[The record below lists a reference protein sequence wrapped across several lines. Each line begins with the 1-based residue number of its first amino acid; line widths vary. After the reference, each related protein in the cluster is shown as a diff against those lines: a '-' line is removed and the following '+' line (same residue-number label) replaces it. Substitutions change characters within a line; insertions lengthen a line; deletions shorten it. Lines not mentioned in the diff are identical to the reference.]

1 MNNFELGTK
10 VKTLRTS
17 KGLSQ
22 EELAQQ
28 AGISLRTVQRIEND
42 ETEPRG
48 DTLIRLSAVLNITP
62 EELVEAEKP
71 EPGDKKHLALL
82 NLSALAF
89 LAFPL
94 LGVLVPLTIWSFNKS
109 KMKNIDEAGKKLLN
123 FQISWCI
130 TLLVVM
136 IGTIII
142 GIIDSGG
149 NIGVELLTTVVFGL
163 YGMYILNFV
172 FVVSNTIRALNSRR
186 MFYKPALSFIR

>member
-1 MNNFELGTK
+1 MNNSELGQK
-10 VKTLRTS
+10 IKALRTS

-42 ETEPRG
+42 EAEPRG
-48 DTLIRLSAVLNITP
+48 DTLIRLAAVLNIKP
-62 EELVEAEKP
+62 EELAEVEKP
-71 EPGDKKHLALL
+71 EPGNKNHIALL

-89 LAFPL
+89 IAFPL
-94 LGVLVPLTIWSFNKS
+94 LGVLVPLMLWSFNKG

-130 TLLVVM
+130 AVLVVT
-136 IGTIII
+136 IGTITA
-142 GIIDSGG
+142 GIISSG
-149 NIGVELLTTVVFGL
+149 NIGVELLSTVVFGL

-172 FVVSNTIRALNSRR
+172 FVISNTIRALNSRG
-186 MFYKPALSFIR
+186 MFYKPAVQFIR

>member
-1 MNNFELGTK
+1 MNNFELGK
-10 VKTLRTS
+10 KIKTLRTS

-42 ETEPRG
+42 EAEPRG
-48 DTLIRLSAVLNITP
+48 DTLIRLAAVLNVKP
-62 EELVEAEKP
+62 EELAEVEKP
-71 EPGDKKHLALL
+71 EPGDKKYIALL

-89 LAFPL
+89 IAFPL
-94 LGVLVPLTIWSFNKS
+94 LGVLVPFMLWSFNKS

-130 TLLVVM
+130 AVLLVT
-136 IGTIII
+136 IGTIAV
-142 GIIDSGG
+142 GIINTG
-149 NIGVELLTTVVFGL
+149 NIGIDLLSTVVFGL

-172 FVVSNTIRALNSRR
+172 FVISNTVRALNSRG
-186 MFYKPALSFIR
+186 MFYKPAVQFIR